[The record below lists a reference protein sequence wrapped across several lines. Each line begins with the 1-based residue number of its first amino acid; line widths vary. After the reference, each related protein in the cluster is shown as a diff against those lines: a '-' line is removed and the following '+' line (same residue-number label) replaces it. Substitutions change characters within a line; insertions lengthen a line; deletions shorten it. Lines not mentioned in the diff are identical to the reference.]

1 MFQINQMQTTTLQKN
16 LQKNP
21 QKNSSIIFCLMYSYY
36 YSYLLL
42 YSTKTVCTQKSERRV
57 IFDSKYT
64 INADCE
70 KIVLHAL
77 GSRLQKH
84 LCIYVC
90 ACVYVVIYCVG
101 WKMSLE
107 LFMKFQNR
115 TNFLFA
121 LVITWLQS
129 FLLQLAFVI
138 FVTHQNTNSQIELY
152 ITSTKFGEIGLKTCP
167 LMTSW
172 ILDLLM
178 WGMYTTSK
186 FKGEIQMFCW
196 FVLVWNSWC

>member
-1 MFQINQMQTTTLQKN
+1 
-16 LQKNP
+16 
-21 QKNSSIIFCLMYSYY
+21 MY
-36 YSYLLL
+36 L
-42 YSTKTVCTQKSERRV
+42 
-57 IFDSKYT
+57 
-64 INADCE
+64 
-70 KIVLHAL
+70 
-77 GSRLQKH
+77 
-84 LCIYVC
+84 C

-138 FVTHQNTNSQIELY
+138 FVTHQNTNSQIELWF
-152 ITSTKFGEIGLKTCP
+152 TSTNFGEIGLKTCP

-178 WGMYTTSK
+178 WWGILQNSRLK
-186 FKGEIQMFCW
+186 FKRFADSLLFEILDVRVIYVHWLWTPTYMSYLIKNYQNISEYQTTLMLC
-196 FVLVWNSWC
+196 